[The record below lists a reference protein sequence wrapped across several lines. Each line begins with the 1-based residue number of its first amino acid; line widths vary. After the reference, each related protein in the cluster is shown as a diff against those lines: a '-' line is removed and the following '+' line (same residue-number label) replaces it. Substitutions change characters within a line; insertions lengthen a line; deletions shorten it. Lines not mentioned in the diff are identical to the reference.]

1 MPISSE
7 QLSNMINTLSQKYNF
22 DEKDALQHLA
32 TKNML
37 PKNMASKLSAEPE
50 TKKKE
55 TIFASKK
62 AEELAKSQG
71 IKPKGQGTGK
81 LGKWT
86 LKDIQLEITK
96 KQAIEEHKQSASEE
110 SESEEEQESED

>member
-7 QLSNMINTLSQKYNF
+7 QLSNMISTLSQKYNF
-22 DEKDALQHLA
+22 DEADALQLLA

-37 PKNMASKLSAEPE
+37 PKNMTSKLSAEPE

-62 AEELAKSQG
+62 AEDLAKSQG

-96 KQAIEEHKQSASEE
+96 KQAIEEHKHSK
-110 SESEEEQESED
+110 SESEEESEEESED